1 MNKSTMYIIITIILF
16 LALNDPILKFLAHGF
31 NLSFWINEII
41 IAIIVI
47 ALVLLISWLVN
58 KFILKK

>member
-1 MNKSTMYIIITIILF
+1 MF